1 MKQFLVLTAILPL
14 MLVFFLQFA
23 MDQQNSARVQAV
35 SDLVYAAKEEA
46 RQEGCFTNDI
56 KQRLASSIAGRL
68 GISPSD
74 VVIDADSSV
83 KYRLE
88 DVSGLTDGQLER
100 GMIHYRV
107 TVPVGRMMAGRSLF
121 GLKEEG
127 NVYCCTIEGRAASE
141 RLRR

>member
-68 GISPSD
+68 EISPSE

-107 TVPVGRMMAGRSLF
+107 TVPVGRMMA
-121 GLKEEG
+121 
-127 NVYCCTIEGRAASE
+127 
-141 RLRR
+141 